1 MAGSEPTLIAET
13 ASQSDDHVTN
23 AAHWCVQEQ
32 FDAALAD
39 WADET
44 AEAPPIFAVIL
55 MKEFPTKEQMSTV
68 TGLGGVCLKRHAIWQ
83 RACVQEDQVMDEA
96 LEGFQMD
103 G

>member
-44 AEAPPIFAVIL
+44 AEVPPIFAVIL
-55 MKEFPTKEQMSTV
+55 MNEFSAK
-68 TGLGGVCLKRHAIWQ
+68 
-83 RACVQEDQVMDEA
+83 
-96 LEGFQMD
+96 
-103 G
+103 